1 MKGFKNILFRK
12 GVLIFLLF
20 LSCSFFAQKT
30 LIFTDLYKDYRN
42 GQELYDKMKFSAALD
57 KFGEIVN
64 KIENPLDELRV
75 NAEYYYAVC
84 ALELFNLDAEIL
96 LSRFVLEHPD
106 HPKSEKVYFQ
116 LGKYYYRRKSTY
128 KKAIEFFLKVDPFD
142 LTGDEKIEFHFKLGY
157 ALFTRKRVEESRPH
171 FKEVISHESEFKA
184 PAVYYYSHI
193 AYTDENLQTALDGFQ
208 SIANNK
214 MFKSMVPYYITQI
227 YYKQEKYDELIA
239 YAPIYMDSIDKKRQG
254 EFAKLIAD
262 SYYYKES
269 YKDAIPYYKTFKKN
283 VKATRNDNYQIGYSY
298 YRIGDFENAVR
309 YLMRCATKKDG
320 LSQTAYYHMAD
331 AYMKSG
337 EKEYAM
343 NAFQEA
349 SKLDFDPDIKQN
361 SLFNYAK
368 LAYELSYN
376 PYDEAIEAFHEYIE
390 TYPNSEEVKDAY
402 EFLIKVYLTTKNY
415 DDALNSLDRIKNKDD
430 RMKTAYQT
438 IVYNRGVELYHNQ
451 SYQIARD
458 HFSSVKK
465 YPINQKLNSLS
476 IFWMAESSYKLGN
489 YDQAI
494 NEYNAFRVEP
504 GAVSSEKYDELDYNI
519 GYAYFKRSRPFKE
532 SSFSQIQESNRAL
545 YLNKSIEAFRKY
557 TQHVSIEKTKNVL
570 DANLRIADCYF
581 LLKEDQLAIE
591 YYSKAI
597 NSDEGNLSY
606 ALYQKATAQG
616 LVQDYEGKV
625 NTLLELT
632 QLYPNSKYQILSL
645 LNLAQTYN
653 DLGENQKS
661 IDIYKDFINSY
672 PNNNY
677 VSNALVEI
685 GSIYLKEKK
694 YNEAEQYFLQVLQQY
709 PDAEAENSLAIE
721 LMKEVY
727 EGKDDL
733 PGYYDWLNSQGI
745 QVSVNER
752 DSILWMPVQ
761 QAWEAGDCNLQI
773 EKANEYLNNI
783 PNPSQEIRAHFY
795 IANCHYA
802 NDRKQEALTHYNFII
817 DRPNNNYYAEVLRYA
832 GDISYGFNDYNQSLA
847 HYSTLEKVSMSQN
860 DIHHSI
866 VGQMRSFWYLN
877 IHQSCVD
884 YCDKVLSISDLDELT
899 MIDAN
904 VYKGISL
911 KELNKYDEAIIA
923 LEKAT
928 VITKSIQ
935 GAKAKYHIC
944 EILYIQEKHEECEN
958 EIMELV
964 QQKPSYDYW
973 LGKAIIL
980 LGDNFVAL
988 GDYFNAKH
996 SLQSIIDNYD
1006 GPEKAEMVKIAQEK
1020 IDAIILLENSEQRD
1034 FEDND
1039 VEIDFN
1045 EVDPKDQ
1052 KLFDENLKIKDEEN
1066 PENNEEENEN

>member
-1 MKGFKNILFRK
+1 MKGFKNILLGK
-12 GVLIFLLF
+12 GILLF
-20 LSCSFFAQKT
+20 LFFLSCTSLAQKT
-30 LIFTDLYKDYRN
+30 MIFTDLYRDYRN
-42 GQELYDKMKFSAALD
+42 GQELYDKMKYSAALD
-57 KFGEIVN
+57 KFGQIVQE
-64 KIENPLDELRV
+64 IENPLDELRV

-84 ALELFNLDAEIL
+84 ALELFNLDAEVL

-116 LGKYYYRRKSTY
+116 LGKYYSRQKSTF
-128 KKAIEFFLKVDPFD
+128 KKAIHFYSKVDPFD
-142 LTGDEKIEFHFKLGY
+142 LTAEERIEFHFKLGY
-157 ALFTRKRVEESRPH
+157 ALFTRKKIEESRPH
-171 FKEVISHESEFKA
+171 FKEVLAHESEFKA
-184 PAVYYYSHI
+184 PATYYYSHI

-208 SIANNK
+208 SIASNK
-214 MFKSMVPYYITQI
+214 MFKSIVPYYITQI
-227 YYKQEKYDELIA
+227 LYKQEKYDDLIA
-239 YAPIYMDSIDKKRQG
+239 YAPPYMDSVDKKRHG

-262 SYYYKES
+262 SYYYNQS
-269 YKDAIPYYKTFKKN
+269 YDDAISYYKIFKKN
-283 VKATRNDNYQIGYSY
+283 VRATRDDNYQIGYSY
-298 YRIGDFENAVR
+298 YRTGDFKNAVR

-337 EKEYAM
+337 DKEYAM

-349 SKLDFDPDIKQN
+349 SKLDFDPEIKQN

-376 PYDEAIEAFHEYIE
+376 PYDEAIEAFHEYID
-390 TYPNSEEVKDAY
+390 TYPESEEVKDAY

-438 IVYNRGVELYHNQ
+438 IVFNRGVELFHNQ

-458 HFSSVKK
+458 HFASVKK

-476 IFWMAESSYKLGN
+476 IYWMAESSYKLADYN
-489 YDQAI
+489 QAI
-494 NEYNAFRVEP
+494 TYYNAFRVEP
-504 GAVSSEKYDELDYNI
+504 GALSLNQYDELDYNI

-532 SSFSQIQESNRAL
+532 SSFNQIQESNRAL

-557 TQHVSIEKTKNVL
+557 IQHGSIEKTNNLL

-597 NSDEGNLSY
+597 EIGEGNLSY
-606 ALYQKATAQG
+606 AFYQKATAQG

-625 NTLLELT
+625 STLSELT
-632 QLYPNSKYQILSL
+632 QLYPNSKYQIVAL

-661 IDIYKDFINSY
+661 INIYKDFIAAY
-672 PNNNY
+672 PTNNY

-685 GSIYLKEKK
+685 GSIHLKEKK
-694 YNEAEQYFLQVLQQY
+694 YDEAEKYFLQVLQQY
-709 PDAEAENSLAIE
+709 PDAESENSLAIE

-727 EGKDDL
+727 EGRDDL
-733 PGYYDWLNSQGI
+733 PGYYNWLNSKGI
-745 QVSVNER
+745 QISVNER
-752 DSILWMPVQ
+752 DSTLWVPVQ

-773 EKANEYLNNI
+773 EKANEYLSNI
-783 PNPSQEIRAHFY
+783 PNPSHEIKAHFY

-802 NDRKQEALTHYNFII
+802 NGRNQEALLHYNFII

-832 GDISYGFNDYNQSLA
+832 GDISFGFEDYNQSLG
-847 HYSTLEKVSMSQN
+847 HYSTLEKVSMSEN
-860 DIHHSI
+860 DIHHSV
-866 VGQMRSFWYLN
+866 VGQMRSFWNLKS
-877 IHQSCVD
+877 HQSCID
-884 YCDKVLSISDLDELT
+884 YCDKVLSISDLDEPT
-899 MIDAN
+899 MIDAY
-904 VYKGISL
+904 VYKGICL
-911 KELNKYDEAIIA
+911 KELHLYDEAIES

-928 VITKSIQ
+928 EITKSIQ

-944 EILYIQEKHEECEN
+944 EIFYLQEKYEACEN

-973 LGKAIIL
+973 LAKAIIL

-1020 IDAIILLENSEQRD
+1020 IDEIILLENSDQGD

-1045 EVDPKDQ
+1045 EVDQKD
-1052 KLFDENLKIKDEEN
+1052 KELFDDEDNQSSDDN